1 VLGQT
6 NADSNWAE
14 LARISVEGNVAAG
27 AGLAGEFG
35 IAMTKDRLTINCKG
49 SVVFGPGAGGS
60 FGTVVDIEQVGKLV
74 WLFCDALMEVDY
86 RYLMGVTE
94 DAFNYI
100 RSGLFQI
107 ATAPL
112 NAANKAFND
121 SAYTMRI
128 WWENR
133 KATKAEARDLA
144 SYIDKNNTI
153 EIRGQHLPFSVLPP
167 ETLGPMVY
175 LLTEGFVE
183 SFNEKQE
190 EALVTLLSE
199 IKTWRHFIKTLEH
212 CSPHGEKVN
221 AMDSLERI
229 NSLLDSF
236 EQKQFNKFIDNL
248 ALHQTAENSTLLA
261 WQTSRPWYKEEVL
274 MAARKSDRFDGLA

>member
-1 VLGQT
+1 M
-6 NADSNWAE
+6 
-14 LARISVEGNVAAG
+14 EGNIAAG

-35 IAMTKDRLTINCKG
+35 IEISENQLAINCKG

-74 WLFCDALMEVDY
+74 WLFCDALAAVDY
-86 RYLMGVTE
+86 RYLVGVTE
-94 DAFNYI
+94 KAFSYI
-100 RSGLFQI
+100 SSGLFQV

-112 NAANKAFND
+112 NAASKAFND
-121 SAYTMRI
+121 NELKMSI

-144 SYIDKNNTI
+144 SYIDKNKTI
-153 EIRGQHLPFSVLPP
+153 EIRDQHLPFSTLPP